1 MKSIIIQCALLFSAT
16 SVFAN
21 GPTIAIAPVQTDK
34 SIPTAIAEEY
44 DAKVRQIAAKSTQV
58 VSKKKTGSALSKS
71 GVSADCMTDK
81 CGAGLAKA
89 ADARFALFTK
99 VVNDDDIYK
108 VSMTLYDAA
117 LKKRA
122 GQSEEECEL
131 CAAREVNG
139 TLAATFKSFSKAIA
153 VPAPKVKEPKKTT
166 GSGIQVRVT
175 SEPKGAAVQVGGV
188 KKGKTPVTFTVKPGT
203 YTLTISKPGFLSVNR
218 KISALSKKVNLK
230 VKLKADPNSPLLA
243 MTPAAVKPSTSKL
256 DKNPKVEDISP
267 KAKPETTAV
276 NAPSVGSAYNGLAL
290 GMVLGGV
297 ALSGVGTWLVLL
309 DGEVT
314 CSDGRGRRECPYV
327 YNTNGLGLLAF
338 GLGTAAIGAGTALF
352 IEDYVRMNRV
362 GNQINVGAAPTD
374 GGAFFQLSGQ
384 F

>member
-16 SVFAN
+16 AGFAN

-44 DAKVRQIAAKSTQV
+44 DAKIRKIAAKSSQV
-58 VSKKKTGSALSKS
+58 VSKKKTGAAMSKS
-71 GVSADCMTDK
+71 GVSAGCATDK
-81 CGAGLAKA
+81 CGASLAA
-89 ADARFALFTK
+89 GADARFTLFTK

-122 GQSEEECEL
+122 GQAEEECEL

-139 TLAATFKSFSKAIA
+139 TLAATFKSFSKALA
-153 VPAPKVKEPKKTT
+153 VPAPKVEAPKTAK
-166 GSGIQVRVT
+166 GSGIQVRVA
-175 SEPKGAAVQVGGV
+175 SVPKGADVLVGGV
-188 KKGKTPVTFTVKPGT
+188 RKGKTPVSFTVKPGT
-203 YTLTISKPGFLSVNR
+203 YTLTISKPGFLSVKR
-218 KISALSKKVNLK
+218 KISALSKKVSLK

-243 MTPAAVKPSTSKL
+243 MTPAAVKPTAPKL
-256 DKNPKVEDISP
+256 DKNPKIEEIAQKE
-267 KAKPETTAV
+267 KADTAV
-276 NAPSVGSAYNGLAL
+276 EAASVGSAYNGLAL

-338 GLGTAAIGAGTALF
+338 GLGSAAIGAGTALF
-352 IEDYVRMNRV
+352 IEDYVRMNRSSST
-362 GNQINVGAAPTD
+362 INVGAAPTD
-374 GGAFFQLSGQ
+374 GGAFFQMSGQ